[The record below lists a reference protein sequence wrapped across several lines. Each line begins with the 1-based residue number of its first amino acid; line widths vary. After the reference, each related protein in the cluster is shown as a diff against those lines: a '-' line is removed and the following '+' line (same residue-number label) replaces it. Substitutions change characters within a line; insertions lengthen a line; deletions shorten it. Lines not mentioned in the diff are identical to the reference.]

1 MFTGTIHTVKW
12 FFMKQTLHSMLACY
26 FFQCFHN
33 QLVMVN
39 CNVCFCIDR
48 CQLVLCRCYFVMLCL
63 CRNTQFPEFFIYFFH
78 KTGNSLAD
86 NSKIMIIQLLTFWR
100 HGSKERSSGKDKVF
114 SFFVIDVVKYC
125 FFAIWRI
132 RIAGIG
138 NTPFQKTRAVE
149 KKNAPR
155 SSLLPIFDQIGSP
168 RTA

>member
-1 MFTGTIHTVKW
+1 
-12 FFMKQTLHSMLACY
+12 MKKGHLIKSVDPGSIAEEMELEPGD
-26 FFQCFHN
+26 
-33 QLVMVN
+33 V
-39 CNVCFCIDR
+39 
-48 CQLVLCRCYFVMLCL
+48 
-63 CRNTQFPEFFIYFFH
+63 
-78 KTGNSLAD
+78 
-86 NSKIMIIQLLTFWR
+86 LLTIDGDEIEDIFDYEYKINSEEITLLPKHDFTQR
-100 HGSKERSSGKDKVF
+100 TTPNVIRYNEIRSRKCCQRKDKVF

>member
-1 MFTGTIHTVKW
+1 MHSSPDVNAIFRSISHPKMNPMTSWKSCMGSNLLRRIRIWQSTRTAFIAIVYPPIVHAGTQLIGPASEKTNGSEEITLLPKHDFTQRTTP
-12 FFMKQTLHSMLACY
+12 
-26 FFQCFHN
+26 
-33 QLVMVN
+33 
-39 CNVCFCIDR
+39 NVIKYNEIRSRKC
-48 CQLVLCRCYFVMLCL
+48 CQR
-63 CRNTQFPEFFIYFFH
+63 
-78 KTGNSLAD
+78 
-86 NSKIMIIQLLTFWR
+86 
-100 HGSKERSSGKDKVF
+100 KDKVF